1 MYKLI
6 RVGLIVTVLLTAY
19 LLAFAVI
26 VVPYLWVL
34 VAGILVGMLCMKT
47 YSFTAYGTAQWARLE
62 EIPHLLEGNGLIV
75 GHIEGKFSLASGV
88 KGLFDSRIPAWQA
101 CQKFL
106 ISRQRKQPKQ
116 LVRLTSAVHTAV
128 FAPTGVGKGVSCITP
143 FILTSPDSM
152 VVLDFKG
159 ENALNTA
166 NARRKMGHRVVV
178 LDPFKVTT
186 PETDTFNPLDWIDRD
201 SSTALDDCRDL
212 AEALVVRTGE
222 EKEPHWTAS
231 AEVWITAM
239 IATVVCFA
247 EGSNKN
253 LQSVRALL
261 TNPEKMQLAIKMMC
275 EAEDIWDGM
284 LSRLGFQLM
293 HFKDKELSSTLTTTN
308 RFMRFLD
315 TIAVSEST
323 KQSSFNPADLL
334 TKGKMA
340 VYLVLPPE
348 HMRAQSALL
357 RLWIGSML
365 RAVVKGGLQ
374 EKTKVHFILDEA
386 ASLGHM
392 DALDDAVDKYRG
404 YGVRL
409 QFYYQSLGQLKKCW
423 QEGADQTLL
432 SNTTQ
437 VFFGVNDQQTAEYVS
452 ARLGEQTIVVESGG
466 KSWGKSWQRSKQETT
481 SSRSS
486 NSNDNWNQ
494 IGRKLLRP
502 EEVTGLSQ
510 RIAIVLTP
518 GVKPIWTWLVRYYEK
533 DFKISRGVGL
543 VKALFVST
551 CLFLCST
558 LLAVS
563 VTAALFIPTHR

>member
-6 RVGLIVTVLLTAY
+6 RVGLIVSFLLTVY

-26 VVPYLWVL
+26 VVPYLWV
-34 VAGILVGMLCMKT
+34 VAAGIFVGMLCMKT
-47 YSFTAYGTAQWARLE
+47 YSYTAYGTARWAHLE

-75 GHIEGKFSLASGV
+75 GHIQGRFSLASGL
-88 KGLFDSRIPAWQA
+88 KALFDSRIPARQA

-116 LVRLTSAVHTAV
+116 LVRLTDAVHTAV

-143 FILTSPDSM
+143 FMLTCPDSM

-186 PETDTFNPLDWIDRD
+186 PKPDTFNPLDWIDRD
-201 SSTALDDCRDL
+201 SPTALDDCRDL

-275 EAEDIWDGM
+275 ESEDIWDGM
-284 LSRLGFQLM
+284 LSRLGFQLT

-374 EKTKVHFILDEA
+374 EKSKVHFILDEA

-437 VFFGVNDQQTAEYVS
+437 VFFGVNDQQTAEYIS
-452 ARLGEQTIVVESGG
+452 ARLGEQTIVIKSGG
-466 KSWGKSWQRSKQETT
+466 TGSGKSWQRSKQETT

-510 RIAIVLTP
+510 RIAITLAP

-543 VKALFVST
+543 VKAMFVST

-563 VTAALFIPTHR
+563 ATAALFIPTHR